1 MESALAGNT
10 LEIAIIG
17 GLIAIIVAFI
27 TIGSIAVFRL
37 GSKVDRL
44 AEKLAE
50 TDASLTEKINQ
61 SHNEL
66 VAKINQSHNEL
77 VARMERMR
85 QDLIRQM
92 EQMQVEIVAALV
104 NHSHPGDGEPP
115 VFTAPPPVAPTDPT
129 AREPEPTPADN

>member
-77 VARMERMR
+77 VAKINQSHNELVERNGC
-85 QDLIRQM
+85 
-92 EQMQVEIVAALV
+92 AK
-104 NHSHPGDGEPP
+104 
-115 VFTAPPPVAPTDPT
+115 T
-129 AREPEPTPADN
+129 